1 MKGVIDYL
9 VGPTLDA
16 KILRDNFVFKI
27 VPMVNIDGVI
37 NGSYRCSLSGQ
48 DLNRQWMDP
57 QKKLHP
63 TIFHA
68 KAMIKKFCEDRE
80 VVLCVDLHGHSRKK
94 NIFMYGCSGR
104 TGTRL
109 KEKIFPRL
117 LEKTSEIFS
126 FADCNFAVQ
135 KSKETTARV
144 VLWRELGLVN
154 SYTME
159 SSFCGADFG
168 KHCDFQFNVEHLQE
182 IGHNFCD
189 AILDYC
195 DPDQAKVKTILE
207 ELEILY
213 PRISDG
219 ESDEGS
225 GDSDYS
231 GDEEKKKRRKKK
243 PRKAENNGTGKK
255 KKRVKDV

>member
-1 MKGVIDYL
+1 M
-9 VGPTLDA
+9 
-16 KILRDNFVFKI
+16 
-27 VPMVNIDGVI
+27 
-37 NGSYRCSLSGQ
+37 
-48 DLNRQWMDP
+48 
-57 QKKLHP
+57 
-63 TIFHA
+63 
-68 KAMIKKFCEDRE
+68 
-80 VVLCVDLHGHSRKK
+80 
-94 NIFMYGCSGR
+94 
-104 TGTRL
+104 
-109 KEKIFPRL
+109 
-117 LEKTSEIFS
+117 
-126 FADCNFAVQ
+126 
-135 KSKETTARV
+135 
-144 VLWRELGLVN
+144 
-154 SYTME
+154 
-159 SSFCGADFG
+159 
-168 KHCDFQFNVEHLQE
+168 EHLQE

-243 PRKAENNGTGKK
+243 PRKAENGTGKK